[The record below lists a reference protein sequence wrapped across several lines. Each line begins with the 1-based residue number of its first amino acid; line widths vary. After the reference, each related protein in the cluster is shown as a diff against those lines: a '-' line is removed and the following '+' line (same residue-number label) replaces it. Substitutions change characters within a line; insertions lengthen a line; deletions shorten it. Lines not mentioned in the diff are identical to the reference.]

1 MLSSDFLIFVTCF
14 PLAPKNPF
22 IFSSQ
27 NLDLSLDFHTSV
39 FSSTSQ
45 RDEEIKDGECMRET
59 TTEEQK
65 S

>member
-14 PLAPKNPF
+14 PLAPKNPS

-27 NLDLSLDFHTSV
+27 NLHFFLDFHTSV
-39 FSSTSQ
+39 YSSTSQ
-45 RDEEIKDGECMRET
+45 RDEENKDGECMRET
-59 TTEEQK
+59 MTEEQK